1 MKKMMNVKNFQLPQS
16 KNSSNEKNC
25 IKSIDINIPELP
37 LTPKKPKT
45 NNKFQNS
52 SYSTNK
58 PSSKNINIFK
68 LVSMHDNSIKNC
80 IFYEK
85 NLDLLENKLKTLDEE
100 KRKIINKIHNIQNVQ
115 KIKEENKENYN
126 KKRNFLSNLIQI
138 KEKEIK
144 DKKDK
149 VKKLKSQEKIRAN
162 NIIKYRKE
170 NSENLSERKR
180 ILKRKIL
187 QDISEEK
194 NKINEEKKRNLN
206 LIKILD
212 NDILKRKKGTEKI
225 KNLIKKEKL
234 EKEIKIQEDFNKKL
248 AIKIYEYKKIG
259 LEKINFLQKIKLKLE
274 NKF

>member
-1 MKKMMNVKNFQLPQS
+1 
-16 KNSSNEKNC
+16 
-25 IKSIDINIPELP
+25 
-37 LTPKKPKT
+37 
-45 NNKFQNS
+45 
-52 SYSTNK
+52 
-58 PSSKNINIFK
+58 
-68 LVSMHDNSIKNC
+68 
-80 IFYEK
+80 
-85 NLDLLENKLKTLDEE
+85 
-100 KRKIINKIHNIQNVQ
+100 
-115 KIKEENKENYN
+115 
-126 KKRNFLSNLIQI
+126 
-138 KEKEIK
+138 
-144 DKKDK
+144 
-149 VKKLKSQEKIRAN
+149 LKSQEKIRAN

-194 NKINEEKKRNLN
+194 NKINEEKKRKMN

>member
-1 MKKMMNVKNFQLPQS
+1 M
-16 KNSSNEKNC
+16 
-25 IKSIDINIPELP
+25 
-37 LTPKKPKT
+37 
-45 NNKFQNS
+45 
-52 SYSTNK
+52 
-58 PSSKNINIFK
+58 
-68 LVSMHDNSIKNC
+68 
-80 IFYEK
+80 
-85 NLDLLENKLKTLDEE
+85 
-100 KRKIINKIHNIQNVQ
+100 
-115 KIKEENKENYN
+115 
-126 KKRNFLSNLIQI
+126 
-138 KEKEIK
+138 
-144 DKKDK
+144 
-149 VKKLKSQEKIRAN
+149 KSQEKIRAN

-194 NKINEEKKRNLN
+194 NKINEEKKRKMN